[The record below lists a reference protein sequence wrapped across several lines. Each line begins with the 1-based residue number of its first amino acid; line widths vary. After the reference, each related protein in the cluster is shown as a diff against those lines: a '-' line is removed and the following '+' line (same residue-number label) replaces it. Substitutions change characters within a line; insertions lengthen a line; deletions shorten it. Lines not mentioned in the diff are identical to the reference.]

1 MGNSQPHLSE
11 DLGVVSTISVP
22 CSQSSSFLIQS
33 LLGEA
38 GSFLPQ
44 TCVSQTTD
52 SWYHSRDLG
61 EGGLNETGFISLSRK
76 SRSFPSSLFFWCG
89 PSWSRVVLKLH
100 QLHPQSRR

>member
-1 MGNSQPHLSE
+1 MGSSQPHLSE

-44 TCVSQTTD
+44 TCLSQTHRQLVSQ
-52 SWYHSRDLG
+52 
-61 EGGLNETGFISLSRK
+61 
-76 SRSFPSSLFFWCG
+76 
-89 PSWSRVVLKLH
+89 
-100 QLHPQSRR
+100 